1 MQAIK
6 LLRIEDIVEKTTLA
20 KSTIWRKIAKGE
32 FIKPFKLGSSNINLW
47 KESEVDKCIEEQINT
62 GGQNDQSN

>member
-6 LLRIEDIVEKTTLA
+6 LLRIEDIVKKTTLA

-62 GGQNDQSN
+62 GDQND

>member
-47 KESEVDKCIEEQINT
+47 KESEVDK
-62 GGQNDQSN
+62 